1 MDNLAIV
8 KAAWEAFA
16 SRDAGR
22 IAACFTPEAE
32 WIAPPGNATAIALDY
47 PHHMRGAD
55 EIARFIATEFGRL
68 FVADVGL
75 DFRTMAASGDLVT
88 VEERM
93 RATLVNGRSYDL
105 TYCFLFEIE
114 GSAIRQVREYMDT
127 RSGWRQ
133 MFGDEPGRK
142 LVA

>member
-1 MDNLAIV
+1 MDNKTIV
-8 KAAWEAFA
+8 AAAWEAFA
-16 SRDAGR
+16 SRDAAR
-22 IAACFTPEAE
+22 IAACFAPDAQ
-32 WIAPPGNATAIALDY
+32 WIAPPGNATAIALDH

-55 EIARFIATEFGRL
+55 AIARFIAIEFGRL
-68 FVADVGL
+68 FVADVAI
-75 DFRTMAASGDLVT
+75 DFGTMAAAGDLVV

-105 TYCFLFEIE
+105 AYCFVFVVADGRI
-114 GSAIRQVREYMDT
+114 AQVREYMDT

-142 LVA
+142 LVS

>member
-1 MDNLAIV
+1 MDNVVIV

-16 SRDAGR
+16 SRDAER
-22 IAACFTPEAE
+22 IAACFAPEAE

-55 EIARFIATEFGRL
+55 AIARFIATEFSRL
-68 FVADVGL
+68 FVADIAI
-75 DFRTMAASGDLVT
+75 DFRTMVAAGDLVV

-93 RATLVNGRSYDL
+93 RATLVNGRRYDL
-105 TYCFLFEIE
+105 SYCFVFVVMDGRI
-114 GSAIRQVREYMDT
+114 AQVREYMDT
-127 RSGWRQ
+127 RSGWQQ
-133 MFGDEPGRK
+133 MFGGEPGRK

>member
-1 MDNLAIV
+1 MDNTAIV
-8 KAAWEAFA
+8 AAAWQAFA
-16 SRDAGR
+16 SRDAAR
-22 IAACFTPEAE
+22 IAACFAADAE
-32 WIAPPGNATAIALDY
+32 WIAPPGNATAIAIDY
-47 PHHMRGAD
+47 PHHMRGSE
-55 EIARFIATEFGRL
+55 EIAHFIAIEFGRL
-68 FVADVGL
+68 FVADVAI
-75 DFRTMAASGDLVT
+75 DFRTMAAAGDLVL

-105 TYCFLFEIE
+105 PYCFVFSVAGGRI
-114 GSAIRQVREYMDT
+114 AQVREYMDT

>member
-1 MDNLAIV
+1 MDNAAIV
-8 KAAWEAFA
+8 AAAWEAFA
-16 SRDAGR
+16 SRDADR
-22 IAACFTPEAE
+22 IAACFAPEAE
-32 WIAPPGNATAIALDY
+32 WIAPPGNATAVALDY
-47 PHHMRGAD
+47 PYHMRGAE

-68 FVADVGL
+68 FVADVVI
-75 DFRTMAASGDLVT
+75 DFRTMAAAGDLVT

-105 TYCFLFEIE
+105 PYCFVFVVAGGRIT
-114 GSAIRQVREYMDT
+114 QVREYMDT

-142 LVA
+142 LVD